1 MGFADG
7 QPGDEFRMSLQATGH
22 EDAALL
28 ALADQTLWVTALIVG
43 PVLLCALAVG
53 LIVGIIQAA
62 TSVNEQTL
70 TFVPKLAITALVFV
84 LLGGAMMSLLGDFM
98 REIFAQVA
106 NVSA

>member
-1 MGFADG
+1 
-7 QPGDEFRMSLQATGH
+7 MSASGALQ

-43 PVLLCALAVG
+43 PVLIAALAVG
-53 LIVGIIQAA
+53 LLVGIIQAA

-70 TFVPKLAITALVFV
+70 TFVPKLAIVAIVFV
-84 LLGGAMMSLLGDFM
+84 LLGSAMMALLSDFM

-106 NVSA
+106 VISA

>member
-1 MGFADG
+1 
-7 QPGDEFRMSLQATGH
+7 MSTAGALQ

-43 PVLLCALAVG
+43 PVLVAALIVG
-53 LIVGIIQAA
+53 LVVGIIQAA

-70 TFVPKLAITALVFV
+70 TFVPKLAIVAVVFV
-84 LLGGAMMSLLGDFM
+84 LLGGTMMALLSDFL

-106 NVSA
+106 AISA

>member
-1 MGFADG
+1 
-7 QPGDEFRMSLQATGH
+7 MSASGALQ

-43 PVLLCALAVG
+43 PVLIAALAVG

-70 TFVPKLAITALVFV
+70 TFVPKLAIVAVVFV
-84 LLGGAMMSLLGDFM
+84 LLGGTMMALLSDFM

-106 NVSA
+106 AIAA